1 MTFDSSMS
9 GQYKKEIKHKIE
21 VFLPAAAT
29 AAIAD
34 DGYAA
39 GAEAGAA
46 AGAGAGAGYGYA

>member
-1 MTFDSSMS
+1 MTFDSSMT

-39 GAEAGAA
+39 AAEAGAA